1 MLKSIMFAVAT
12 LVLSSF
18 AVIQTAQA
26 SPIITQEFLFDDGSS
41 FGFLS
46 IDTAGID
53 EDGFAVRWEAF
64 ELFGFVIDQADG
76 FDAIF
81 DFDDIFA
88 GLTYLTFDVRD
99 LSDIF
104 AFSGVFAGDFGS
116 GYFSIFTD
124 DGEFLI
130 DDNFV
135 MGAPVVSGVAVPAP
149 GTLLLLIAGFGG
161 LLLRRRA

>member
-46 IDTAGID
+46 IDTADID
-53 EDGFAVRWEAF
+53 ADGNVSQWHAF
-64 ELFGFVIDQADG
+64 ELFGYEIGEV
-76 FDAIF
+76 F
-81 DFDDIFA
+81 DFSASFDIDNLFA
-88 GLTYLTFDVRD
+88 GLTFLNFDANDV
-99 LSDIF
+99 SDFF
-104 AFSGVFAGDFGS
+104 AFQGSWFADFDLGFFTIYTADGD
-116 GYFSIFTD
+116 Y
-124 DGEFLI
+124 LI
-130 DDNFV
+130 DDYMV
-135 MGAPVVSGVAVPAP
+135 MGAPVVSGVTVPEP
-149 GTLLLLIAGFGG
+149 GTLFLMLSVMGG